1 MDVDLD
7 HYPLPAFVLRELH
20 AADRLALEIKR
31 HGIEVPELIE
41 LSEGSMHAI
50 ERIVRAITH
59 GRLHVSAA
67 RWYGRRVVSLQLQA
81 EAA

>member
-1 MDVDLD
+1 MDVELR

-20 AADRLALEIKR
+20 AADRLALEIER
-31 HGIEVPELIE
+31 RGLEAPALIE
-41 LSEGSMHAI
+41 LTEGAMQSI
-50 ERIVRAITH
+50 ERLVRAITH

-67 RWYGRRVVSLQLQA
+67 RWYGRRVASLQLQA

>member
-1 MDVDLD
+1 MDVELR

-20 AADRLALEIKR
+20 AADRFALEMER
-31 HGIEVPELIE
+31 RGIDAPSVIE
-41 LSEGSMHAI
+41 LSGGAMQAI
-50 ERIVRAITH
+50 ERLVRAITH

-67 RWYGRRVVSLQLQA
+67 RWYGRRVASLQPQA